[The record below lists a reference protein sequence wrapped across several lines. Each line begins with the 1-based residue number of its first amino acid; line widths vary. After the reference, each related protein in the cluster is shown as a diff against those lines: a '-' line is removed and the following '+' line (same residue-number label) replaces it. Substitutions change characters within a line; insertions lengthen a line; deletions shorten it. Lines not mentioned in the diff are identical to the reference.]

1 MPSSFAQE
9 AATRAADA
17 TLAVNVTATT
27 LWVSP
32 DAHRDV
38 DAPIVAREPDPH
50 GWTTAL
56 TVEEKRDLFNRVD
69 SQLLLGEP
77 VIVVEERGDW
87 VSVVAPWQPS
97 DKHPRGYPGWIPRAH
112 LAAPPPSSELNAVVA
127 VESAPIAG
135 ESTAET
141 ARIASYATILPVV
154 EEEPERLRVALPGGR
169 TGFLDRSACVLWGTG
184 RTRPIGQ
191 EAILATARRFLGL
204 SYLWAGMCAY
214 GLDCSGLV
222 HITFRALGMIVPR
235 DGHDQAAAAKD
246 IPVAEAGPGD
256 LLFFAKPGKGIHH
269 VGFATGVPDG
279 LLHAPGTGREVV
291 EELMRPDRKETLLPV
306 AGRVVG

>member
-1 MPSSFAQE
+1 MQE
-9 AATRAADA
+9 AAARAADA
-17 TLAVNVTATT
+17 TMAVNVTATT
-27 LWVSP
+27 LWVTP
-32 DAHRDV
+32 EAPREV
-38 DAPIVAREPDPH
+38 DAPMVAREPDPH
-50 GWTTAL
+50 AWATAL
-56 TVEEKRDLFNRVD
+56 TLEEKRDLYNRVD

-97 DKHPRGYPGWIPRAH
+97 DKHPRGYPGWVPRAH
-112 LAAPPPSSELNAVVA
+112 LAPPPPPSELNAVVA
-127 VESAPIAG
+127 VEAAPIVGGPADPP
-135 ESTAET
+135 
-141 ARIASYATILPVV
+141 RIASYATILPVV
-154 EEEPERLRVALPGGR
+154 DEEPDRLRVALPGGR
-169 TGFLDRSACVLWGTG
+169 TGLLDRSACVLWSTG
-184 RTRPIGQ
+184 PSRPVGQ
-191 EAILATARRFLGL
+191 EAVLATARRFLGL

-256 LLFFAKPGKGIHH
+256 LLFFAKPGKTIHH
-269 VGFATGVPDG
+269 VGFATGVPDV
-279 LLHAPGTGREVV
+279 LLHAPGTGRRIV
-291 EELMRPDRKETLLPV
+291 EEVMPPDRKETLLPM